1 MKATPWRRKGKEEE
15 LTGSLIVALGQMSLL
30 KNTPWVGA
38 GEESIGQA
46 EVRSARRSLQRRGWP
61 CHSRG
66 SYICPQLTR
75 KLLMDVLGK
84 HQHSAANHSNSQ
96 RGVVKRANLK
106 CGKPSCWSGT
116 GVGTKSPVPQA
127 ERQHHH
133 LVQGCRASRF
143 CFGGRTC
150 SHLLSLFL
158 STPCASGWRTQGES
172 VVRPQDGPGC

>member
-1 MKATPWRRKGKEEE
+1 
-15 LTGSLIVALGQMSLL
+15 
-30 KNTPWVGA
+30 
-38 GEESIGQA
+38 
-46 EVRSARRSLQRRGWP
+46 
-61 CHSRG
+61 
-66 SYICPQLTR
+66 
-75 KLLMDVLGK
+75 MDVLGK

-158 STPCASGWRTQGES
+158 STPLVQADGEPKGS
-172 VVRPQDGPGC
+172 QSCDHRMVLDARKSCGSAHKKEQMVINEESAPSLLNLPS